1 MKNTSRL
8 RYLERLRQSVERSQ
22 RCLARHTGTTVLP
35 RRMKDSGSRR
45 QTGSRQTVEMYELDG
60 HAEAL
65 RCFAWAEP
73 AANEYC
79 RERFVC
85 ILDLPARSPRSR

>member
-35 RRMKDSGSRR
+35 GRMNDSG
-45 QTGSRQTVEMYELDG
+45 GSRQKVEMYELDG

>member
-1 MKNTSRL
+1 MKNTNRL
-8 RYLERLRQSVERSQ
+8 RYLERLRQSVEHSQ
-22 RCLARHTGTTVLP
+22 HCLARHTGTTVLP
-35 RRMKDSGSRR
+35 RLMRDSR
-45 QTGSRQTVEMYELDG
+45 GSRQTVEMYELDG

>member
-8 RYLERLRQSVERSQ
+8 RYLERLRQSVEHSQ
-22 RCLARHTGTTVLP
+22 RCPARHTGTTVLP
-35 RRMKDSGSRR
+35 RRMKDSG
-45 QTGSRQTVEMYELDG
+45 GSRQAVELYELDG
-60 HAEAL
+60 HGQAL

-73 AANEYC
+73 PANEYC

-85 ILDLPARSPRSR
+85 ILDLPAGSPRSR

>member
-22 RCLARHTGTTVLP
+22 RCLARHAGTTVLP
-35 RRMKDSGSRR
+35 RRIKDSGSR
-45 QTGSRQTVEMYELDG
+45 RQTVEMYELDG
-60 HAEAL
+60 HTEAL

>member
-1 MKNTSRL
+1 MKNISRL

-22 RCLARHTGTTVLP
+22 RCLARHTGTTVLS
-35 RRMKDSGSRR
+35 RRMKDSGSR
-45 QTGSRQTVEMYELDG
+45 RQTVEMYELDG

-85 ILDLPARSPRSR
+85 ILDLPVGSPRSR

>member
-8 RYLERLRQSVERSQ
+8 RYLERLRQSVEHSQ
-22 RCLARHTGTTVLP
+22 HCLARHTGTTVLP
-35 RRMKDSGSRR
+35 PRPNDSCGRHHA
-45 QTGSRQTVEMYELDG
+45 VEMYELDG
-60 HAEAL
+60 HPHAL